1 MDWVNLKEKLSTFAR
16 KYKFVFVIVLVG
28 LVLILIPTKQE
39 TGKSEI
45 PTQGVVNTVDVSDQ
59 LQQILSKMSGVG
71 SVEVMLSVASG
82 EKIIYQYDQDVSNGE
97 NGTSRLDTV
106 IITDSDR
113 AESGLIQQI
122 NPPIYQGAIIVCQG
136 ADNVSVRLNIIEA
149 VAKVT
154 GLGTDRISVLKMK

>member
-1 MDWVNLKEKLSTFAR
+1 MDWMSLKEKLSVFAN
-16 KYKFVFVIVLVG
+16 KYKFVFLILHAGIVLM
-28 LVLILIPTKQE
+28 LIPSKKENQTAQV
-39 TGKSEI
+39 
-45 PTQGVVNTVDVSDQ
+45 PTQAAVETEDISSQ

-71 SVEVMLSVASG
+71 RVEVLLTVASG
-82 EKIIYQYDQDVSNGE
+82 EKVIYQYDQDISNGE
-97 NGTSRLDTV
+97 TGSSRLDTV

-113 AESGLIQQI
+113 SESGLVQQI

-136 ADNVSVRLNIIEA
+136 ADNISVRLNIIEA